1 MKNKQPARLADLGTK
16 IKAMLRKKPAVA
28 VIRLSGII
36 KQSVHAK
43 DIINAEILDS
53 AIEKAFNKIPNC
65 KAVALLVNSP
75 GGSPVQSEIIANRII
90 AISKEKKI
98 PVLAFAED
106 VAASGGY
113 YILCAG
119 DEIYASV
126 SSIIGSIGVISA
138 GFGFVEMIKK
148 IGIQRRVY
156 AEGKNKSLLD
166 PFVPEKEDDISILKD
181 AQKDVHHSF
190 AEFVKKRR
198 GEKLISDERELFSGM
213 FWSGKKAKELGLVDD
228 LVEDYKTFLK
238 RRFGNN
244 TKFVKI
250 NKPKGFL
257 SRRFGMECIAETLI
271 NKIQEITNRDRFGL

>member
-1 MKNKQPARLADLGTK
+1 MNNKQPARLADLGTK

-36 KQSVHAK
+36 KQSAHGK

-90 AISKEKKI
+90 VISKQKKI

-119 DEIYASV
+119 DEIYASA

-156 AEGKNKSLLD
+156 AEGENKSLLD

-181 AQKDVHHSF
+181 AQKDVHDSF

-198 GEKLISDERELFSGM
+198 GEKLISDEKELFSGM
-213 FWSGKKAKELGLVDD
+213 FWSGKKAKKLGLVDD

-244 TKFVKI
+244 TKFVKL